1 MNNKIPETIILFILS
16 VLLTDCAALN
26 RTLEKQR
33 ERREKKIEEGYEAM
47 KELAFSGLYYFEAT
61 RAYGAGY
68 ASVDLT
74 GGMYYLTVNYY
85 DVQAYLPFF
94 GVQYMAD
101 MQIGSG
107 ISIDGKLEDI
117 MIEESDSRRRVLVR
131 FSVKSG
137 SDNFIINLDIGP
149 SAEANLTVSSTKRS
163 TITYM
168 GKVSPIEPEEEEEKK
183 LHSHL

>member
-1 MNNKIPETIILFILS
+1 
-16 VLLTDCAALN
+16 
-26 RTLEKQR
+26 
-33 ERREKKIEEGYEAM
+33 
-47 KELAFSGLYYFEAT
+47 
-61 RAYGAGY
+61 
-68 ASVDLT
+68 
-74 GGMYYLTVNYY
+74 MYYLTVNYY